1 MSLESYWTEASM
13 ARVMEL
19 FVIVNAGCGIA
30 AFLLARGAIKKVK
43 RQFGAEDQERR
54 EE

>member
-1 MSLESYWTEASM
+1 M

-43 RQFGAEDQERR
+43 RQFGVEDERKKQLP
-54 EE
+54 E